1 MESSA
6 KDSPSAFSFFDLCG
20 VSEDMAG
27 KIHVDP
33 EAGVDKGHDL
43 ERVIMVRDG
52 GSIHGIVRLQDLDSE
67 DEVFD
72 EGGEVDGTTAK
83 TKCSYEEA

>member
-27 KIHVDP
+27 EIRLDP
-33 EAGVDKGHDL
+33 EADVDEGRDP

-52 GSIHGIVRLQDLDSE
+52 GSVRGVVRLRDLHSE
-67 DEVFD
+67 DD
-72 EGGEVDGTTAK
+72 EG
-83 TKCSYEEA
+83 